1 MSALT
6 EKVDALMTELQTK
19 VDEYNQLG
27 AALEKT
33 KEEIIALQG
42 ALNALKEVQAAEA
55 DDATPVEAEVA

>member
-6 EKVDALMTELQTK
+6 EKVDALMAELQTK
-19 VDEYNQLG
+19 VEEYNQFG

-55 DDATPVEAEVA
+55 GEATPVDAEVA

>member
-6 EKVDALMTELQTK
+6 EKVDALMTDLQTK
-19 VDEYNQLG
+19 VEEYNQLG

-42 ALNALKEVQAAEA
+42 ALNALKDVQAAEA
-55 DDATPVEAEVA
+55 GEATPVEAEVA

>member
-6 EKVDALMTELQTK
+6 EKVDALMAELQTK
-19 VDEYNQLG
+19 VDKYNQLG

-42 ALNALKEVQAAEA
+42 ALNALKDVQAAEA
-55 DDATPVEAEVA
+55 GEATPVDAEVA